1 MSIIFYGLIG
11 IILILFV
18 WAVYFLMK
26 KKRARKKE
34 EENFKVPEGE
44 YKVIEKEQNKIEV
57 DVKPYETFKI
67 HDLANM
73 FPFNITPALIESKIV
88 YEVAARQKISNRL
101 TKEWAFLII
110 ALLIGGVLAAYIA
123 WKFFKGDATEVIVRL
138 GPGLERIT
146 ETATSNLTG

>member
-1 MSIIFYGLIG
+1 MSTLFYVLIV
-11 IILILFV
+11 IILILF
-18 WAVYFLMK
+18 ALALLLIK
-26 KKRARKKE
+26 KKKKAKKQMQE
-34 EENFKVPEGE
+34 AMKIPEGN
-44 YKVIEKEQNKIEV
+44 YKVVEREEKEFEV

-110 ALLIGGVLAAYIA
+110 ALLIGGVLAAFIA

-138 GPGLERIT
+138 GPGLERVT
-146 ETATSNLTG
+146 EAATTNLTG